1 MPTTSLNHDT
11 KALPSRTAT
20 PQEQQIIDEVLS
32 LYQAKPTDQSYAH
45 YSPTAVFHD
54 PVSIAKG
61 LDSIK
66 SQFNGM
72 PKAFSSSTTESYR
85 VLDDASEPH
94 ALRLDLTQRY
104 VFKTGQAKTV
114 NSLVTLQ
121 LRNGMIEHHE
131 EEWDH
136 KENKTGEDGFMGRL
150 NEWRKKA
157 DAKIVEKMV
166 PTDPNKV

>member
-1 MPTTSLNHDT
+1 M
-11 KALPSRTAT
+11 
-20 PQEQQIIDEVLS
+20 
-32 LYQAKPTDQSYAH
+32 
-45 YSPTAVFHD
+45 
-54 PVSIAKG
+54 
-61 LDSIK
+61 
-66 SQFNGM
+66 
-72 PKAFSSSTTESYR
+72 
-85 VLDDASEPH
+85 LDDASEPH

>member
-1 MPTTSLNHDT
+1 MNQDT
-11 KALPSRTAT
+11 KTLASRQAT
-20 PQEQQIIDEVLS
+20 PDEQIIIDEVLS

-72 PKAFSSSTTESYR
+72 PKAFRASTTEACR
-85 VLDDASEPH
+85 VLADDAHPH
-94 ALRLDLTQRY
+94 AIRLDLTQHY
-104 VFKTGQAKTV
+104 VFKTGQEKTV
-114 NSLVTLQ
+114 NSLVTLE

-136 KENKTGEDGFMGRL
+136 KENSTGADGFMGKL
-150 NEWRKKA
+150 NELRKKA
-157 DAKIVEKMV
+157 DAKLVEKTV
-166 PTDPNKV
+166 PSDPNKL

>member
-1 MPTTSLNHDT
+1 MNQDT
-11 KALPSRTAT
+11 KTLASRQAS
-20 PQEQQIIDEVLS
+20 PQEQEIIDEVLS
-32 LYQAKPTDQSYAH
+32 LYQAKPTDKSYAH

-61 LDSIK
+61 LPSIQ

-85 VLDDASEPH
+85 VLADPSHPDSI
-94 ALRLDLTQRY
+94 RLDLTQHY
-104 VFKTGQAKTV
+104 VFKTGQEKTL
-114 NSLVTLQ
+114 NSLVTLR
-121 LRNGMIEHHE
+121 LHNGMIEHHE

-136 KENKTGEDGFMGRL
+136 NSNSTGADGFLGRL

-157 DAKIVEKMV
+157 DAKLVEKAV
-166 PTDPNKV
+166 PADPNKV